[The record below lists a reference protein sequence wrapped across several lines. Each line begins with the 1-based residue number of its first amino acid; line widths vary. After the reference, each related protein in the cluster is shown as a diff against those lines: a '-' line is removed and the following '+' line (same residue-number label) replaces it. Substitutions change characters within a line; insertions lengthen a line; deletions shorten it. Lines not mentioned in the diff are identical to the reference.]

1 MVQLFEV
8 ENDME
13 IVHSFVFQTLTR
25 YTYITLFFVNQFLTC
40 ILSYK
45 TQDDLLVTCDLVYN
59 TYPNLICE
67 VK

>member
-1 MVQLFEV
+1 MFQLFEV

-13 IVHSFVFQTLTR
+13 IVHSFIFQTLNR
-25 YTYITLFFVNQFLTC
+25 YTYIYNFFVNQFLTC

-45 TQDDLLVTCDLVYN
+45 TQDDLLVTWF
-59 TYPNLICE
+59 TIPYPNLICE